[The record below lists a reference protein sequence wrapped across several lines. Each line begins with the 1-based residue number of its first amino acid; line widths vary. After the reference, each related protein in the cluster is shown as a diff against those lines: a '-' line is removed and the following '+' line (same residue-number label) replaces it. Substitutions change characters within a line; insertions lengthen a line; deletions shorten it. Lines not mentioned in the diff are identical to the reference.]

1 MNRSLFFLS
10 DTNNMRPFRKKLARM
25 IERLSD
31 PPNHVQTLLRSE
43 VALSGPAYFPQV
55 LRELAL
61 REVFRELAPREVF
74 RELAL
79 RVLSE

>member
-31 PPNHVQTLLRSE
+31 PPNHHVQTLLRSE
-43 VALSGPAYFPQV
+43 VALAGPASFLQV

-61 REVFRELAPREVF
+61 HEVFREQ
-74 RELAL
+74 AL

>member
-1 MNRSLFFLS
+1 
-10 DTNNMRPFRKKLARM
+10 M
-25 IERLSD
+25 IEWLSD

-43 VALSGPAYFPQV
+43 VALAGPASFLQV

-61 REVFRELAPREVF
+61 HEVFREQ
-74 RELAL
+74 AL